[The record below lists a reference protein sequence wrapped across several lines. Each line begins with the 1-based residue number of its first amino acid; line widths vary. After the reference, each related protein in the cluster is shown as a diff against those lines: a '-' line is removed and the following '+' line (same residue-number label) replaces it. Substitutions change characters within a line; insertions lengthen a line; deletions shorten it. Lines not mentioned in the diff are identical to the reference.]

1 MISAKEL
8 LDNIEKIRISRG
20 ENKKQFYE
28 NSGAGRSFPDNLKKS
43 QMPSFDKVLMI
54 ADYAGVSI
62 ETLIGKGEPIAI
74 KASESEWD
82 VILNSMSD
90 ESLLMLRDYA
100 KFLLWRQAQAVADTL

>member
-8 LDNIEKIRISRG
+8 YETIESIRMKIG
-20 ENKKQFYE
+20 EKTTAFYE
-28 NSGAGRSFPDNLKKS
+28 NSGAGRSFPDNLKKGR
-43 QMPSFDKVLMI
+43 MPSFDKVLMI